1 MIDWHNVSLLGI
13 DVGFSK
19 TAKSTGIAV
28 YDRGRLVTLTCI
40 GSSPQNRA
48 DALPNGVNFDAVA
61 IDGPIVLSEDQ
72 PPAARDCETLLSR
85 GAFSRRCKPG
95 LSHFGFGL
103 PLRHAATTIAR
114 EMQERVTADGKI
126 VEAFPNAF
134 LGVLL
139 SDHDYV
145 ALGKIERGSK
155 SDAYYARLAARHGF
169 DAIFDLLGWRDD
181 ALRTTMS
188 DIATDHSRAA
198 HDKRAALIC
207 LLTAACALSGHAHD
221 VGDAAGGFICLPPKP
236 LWADWARAALPPS
249 P

>member
-1 MIDWHNVSLLGI
+1 MIDWQTVTLLGI

-19 TAKSTGIAV
+19 TAKSTGIAI

-40 GSSPQNRA
+40 GSSARDRA
-48 DALPNGVNFDAVA
+48 GILQDHSQFDAVA
-61 IDGPIVLSEDQ
+61 IDGPIVFGEE
-72 PPAARDCETLLSR
+72 PPAARDCETILSR

-114 EMQERVTADGKI
+114 EMQEHVAAKDKI

-139 SDHDYV
+139 SDDDYH
-145 ALGKIERGSK
+145 AMGKIERGNK
-155 SDAYYARLAARHGF
+155 SDVYYAHLAARHGF

-181 ALRTTMS
+181 ALRATMR
-188 DIATDHSRAA
+188 DIATVTTRAA
-198 HDKRAALIC
+198 HDKRAALVC
-207 LLTAACALSGHAHD
+207 LLTAACALSGHAEY
-221 VGDAAGGFICLPPKP
+221 VGDEAGGFICLPPKP
-236 LWADWARAALPPS
+236 LWADWARAALPAS